1 MILRAATLAFGF
13 LIAAPFQ
20 ACLAADLQIMAE
32 DASEPFSRAD
42 GTGYAN
48 DILRAAFHAA
58 GVEVAFDVVPYA
70 RCKKS
75 LEQAKTPACFSMSWQ
90 KEFEGLIAFSEAPI
104 FEVYADVF
112 QSKGAPFKFAGAQ
125 DLGKGTI
132 LGIVNEYEYPESI
145 YRLESRGVALE
156 RGLNEQAN
164 LKMLA
169 RGRLNAAVVM
179 TSDFERPLQRARDAG
194 VDAAVTYA
202 FRSGTMKSYVGFSL
216 KHPQGEWARQKFNAG
231 YRIISAN
238 GTKDR
243 IRNQWMSKKPQ
254 E

>member
-1 MILRAATLAFGF
+1 MICRAAEFVFGLFLATLS
-13 LIAAPFQ
+13 Q
-20 ACLAADLQIMAE
+20 QCLAAELQIMAE

-48 DILRAAFHAA
+48 DIIRAAFHVA
-58 GVEVAFDVVPYA
+58 GVEVKFDIVPYA

-90 KEFEGLIAFSEAPI
+90 KEFEGIIAFSDAPI

-112 QSKGAPFKFAGAQ
+112 QNKRAPVKFVGAQ
-125 DLGKGTI
+125 DFGKGTI

-145 YRLESRGVALE
+145 YRLESSGVVLE
-156 RGLNEQAN
+156 RGINEQAN

-216 KHPQGEWARQKFNAG
+216 KHPQGEWARQKFNEG
-231 YRIISAN
+231 YRAISAN

-243 IRNQWMSKKPQ
+243 IRNQWMMKKPQ
-254 E
+254 G

>member
-1 MILRAATLAFGF
+1 
-13 LIAAPFQ
+13 
-20 ACLAADLQIMAE
+20 MAE

-48 DILRAAFHAA
+48 DILKAAFHAA
-58 GVEVAFDVVPYA
+58 GVDITFDIVPYA

-75 LEQAKTPACFSMSWQ
+75 LEQARTPACFSMSWQ
-90 KEFEGLIAFSEAPI
+90 KEFEGIIAFSEAPI

-112 QSKGAPFKFAGAQ
+112 QNKRMPRKIEGAQ

-132 LGIVNEYEYPESI
+132 LGIVNAYEYPEDI
-145 YRLESRGVALE
+145 YRLQMRGVVLE
-156 RGLNEQAN
+156 RESNEQAN

-179 TSDFERPLQRARDAG
+179 TSDFEGPSQRTRDAG
-194 VDAAVTYA
+194 VEADVSYA
-202 FRSGTMKSYVGFSL
+202 FRSGVMKSYVGFSL
-216 KHPQGEWARQKFNAG
+216 KHPKGEWARQKFNEG

-238 GTKDR
+238 GMKDGITKR
-243 IRNQWMSKKPQ
+243 WMQLKQ
-254 E
+254 QH

>member
-1 MILRAATLAFGF
+1 MILRATGLVFGF
-13 LIAAPFQ
+13 LLAAQ
-20 ACLAADLQIMAE
+20 ASLAADLRIMAE

-58 GVEVAFDVVPYA
+58 GVDVTFDVVPYA

-90 KEFEGLIAFSEAPI
+90 KEFEGIIAFSEAPI

-112 QSKGAPFKFAGAQ
+112 QSKRAPFKFSAAR
-125 DLGKGTI
+125 DLGKGAV
-132 LGIVNEYEYPESI
+132 LGIVNEYEYPESL
-145 YRLESRGVALE
+145 YGLANNGVVLE
-156 RGLNEQAN
+156 RGVNEQAN

-169 RGRLNAAVVM
+169 RGRLDAAVVM

-216 KHPQGEWARQKFNAG
+216 KHPQGEWARQNFDAG
-231 YRIISAN
+231 YRMIVAN

-243 IRNQWMSKKPQ
+243 IRSQWMSKKPQ
-254 E
+254 Q